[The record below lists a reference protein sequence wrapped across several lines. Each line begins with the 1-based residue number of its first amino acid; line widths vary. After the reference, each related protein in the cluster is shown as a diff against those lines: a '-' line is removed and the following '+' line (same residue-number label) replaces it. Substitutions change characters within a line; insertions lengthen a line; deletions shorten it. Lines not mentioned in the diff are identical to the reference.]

1 MKNLFKIDWIQRILY
16 VIGLVILVC
25 VSFKDGVSMLNQ
37 QSSLGIKYWYFL
49 IVPGF
54 VLLFLIIFNNQ
65 YGWYSITSLYGL
77 YFIWAI
83 ISITRGIKDKS
94 EYFIATWL
102 PNINCGG
109 FNIAIGRISAL
120 PHKTNKRIR
129 WYKPSR

>member
-16 VIGLVILVC
+16 VVGLVILVC
-25 VSFKDGVSMLNQ
+25 VSFKDGVIMLNQ

-54 VLLFLIIFNNQ
+54 VLLFQIIFNNK

-83 ISITRGIKDKS
+83 ISIISGIKDKS
-94 EYFIATWL
+94 EYFIATDYL
-102 PNINCGG
+102 TLIVVVLILLLVGYLLYL
-109 FNIAIGRISAL
+109 I
-120 PHKTNKRIR
+120 
-129 WYKPSR
+129 KPIKE